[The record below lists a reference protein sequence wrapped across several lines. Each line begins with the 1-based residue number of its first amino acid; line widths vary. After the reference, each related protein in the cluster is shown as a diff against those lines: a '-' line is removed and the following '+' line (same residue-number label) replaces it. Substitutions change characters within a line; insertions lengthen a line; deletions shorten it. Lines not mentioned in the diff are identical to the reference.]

1 MIAPRRANSRR
12 RSGTSVVEMA
22 LVLPLLLILIF
33 AIGEFSIA
41 FTQWQTITNAAR
53 EGARV
58 GIVFRGTNCNVGTV
72 QTQIQ
77 QTIDNYVIAAG
88 LSAGSVSLIPAPTGV
103 CGGTGT
109 PLTVNARIPYQF
121 QMLPGLAGLQ
131 PQIMLSA
138 TSVMRNE

>member
-1 MIAPRRANSRR
+1 MTPRWRTHGRR

-58 GIVFRGTNCNVGTV
+58 GVLFRGTNCNAGTV
-72 QTQIQ
+72 TTQIQ
-77 QTIDNYVIAAG
+77 QTIDTYVAASG
-88 LSAGSVSLIPAPTGV
+88 ITAGGVALTPPPTGV
-103 CGGTGT
+103 CAGSGT
-109 PLTVNARIPYQF
+109 PLQVNAQIPYQF

-131 PQIMLSA
+131 PQITLSA

>member
-1 MIAPRRANSRR
+1 
-12 RSGTSVVEMA
+12 MA

-58 GIVFRGTNCNVGTV
+58 GVVFRGANCNAGTV
-72 QTQIQ
+72 QTEIQ
-77 QTIDNYVIAAG
+77 QAIDTYVSASG
-88 LSAGSVSLIPAPTGV
+88 LSAGSVALTPAPTGV
-103 CGGTGT
+103 CSGSGT
-109 PLTVNARIPYQF
+109 PLTVNAQIPYQF
-121 QMLPGLAGLQ
+121 QMLPGLTGLQ
-131 PQIMLSA
+131 PQITLSA